1 VHDQR
6 AIDDLKEKKPNTKC
20 EQANHVRGDTKLTA
34 LISVATPP
42 TEFKEP
48 KGA

>member
-1 VHDQR
+1 VTNEEEETRD
-6 AIDDLKEKKPNTKC
+6 
-20 EQANHVRGDTKLTA
+20 ANHERGETKFTA

>member
-6 AIDDLKEKKPNTKC
+6 AIDDPQRKKPN
-20 EQANHVRGDTKLTA
+20 EQQANHVRGDTKLTA

>member
-1 VHDQR
+1 
-6 AIDDLKEKKPNTKC
+6 
-20 EQANHVRGDTKLTA
+20 

-48 KGA
+48 KGAWVIYSAERRS